1 MFPVLDLDPVIAP
14 AAAVGAL
21 AVLGDQALQPHQAG
35 VAKQVRPDLAL
46 FKWRARSHQVRIAR
60 LTSRDYQM
68 TESLSG
74 KIMLDCIAFSA

>member
-1 MFPVLDLDPVIAP
+1 MFLRVRCSERFALTSELIGDAGWMFPVLDLDPVIAP

-46 FKWRARSHQVRIAR
+46 FKWRQVDAIQAPR
-60 LTSRDYQM
+60 
-68 TESLSG
+68 
-74 KIMLDCIAFSA
+74 